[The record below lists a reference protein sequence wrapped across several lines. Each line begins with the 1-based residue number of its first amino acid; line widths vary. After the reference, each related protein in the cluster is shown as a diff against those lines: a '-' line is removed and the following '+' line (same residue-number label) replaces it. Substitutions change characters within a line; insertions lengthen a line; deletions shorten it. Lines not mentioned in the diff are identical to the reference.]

1 MERSRSDVYQRTI
14 DEQNQKLEKYQTKL
28 RGDRFM
34 LCKVLCY
41 YLLLFLLVFVVFG
54 LYNKILSCYTLS
66 TFLLYAALRCIF
78 QTVNTSCVNS

>member
-1 MERSRSDVYQRTI
+1 
-14 DEQNQKLEKYQTKL
+14 
-28 RGDRFM
+28 M